1 MAGIKIK
8 IEWIRVDRKWHELPT
23 IDRRILWAALLL
35 SLLLHFMSWFSA
47 GWATK
52 HQTPVAGSPVK
63 IRSLTQSEKKLLDK
77 MTKDANDA
85 KRIIETKQ
93 TETEAPKK
101 PASLGAQDHATN
113 KETKLAKKLIRDTR
127 ARDASSGASSQQ
139 QAKITPQEKRPE
151 SKAIPQ
157 LFSGPGTMAIGTRKV
172 KSRTAYEKLIPDKSN
187 DVFAK
192 PNGGYME
199 HIDADIAE
207 GDHVD
212 MNTTSFRYI
221 SYFTGLRKQIELVW
235 IYPSDAV
242 QRGLQGAVQLEMTIE
257 KDGRVSKVR
266 VVHSSGYTTLDENM
280 LKTIKLA
287 SPFAPLPKG
296 WDKERLV
303 VTGSFHYIL
312 SYASH

>member
-8 IEWIRVDRKWHELPT
+8 IEWTGVDRKWHELPT
-23 IDRRILWAALLL
+23 IDRRILWGALFL
-35 SLLLHFMSWFSA
+35 SLLLHVMSWMSA

-52 HQTPVAGSPVK
+52 HQSPVVSSPVK
-63 IRSLTQSEKKLLDK
+63 IRSLTQSEKKLLDRMK
-77 MTKDANDA
+77 KDASDA

-93 TETEAPKK
+93 AETEAPKH
-101 PASLGAQDHATN
+101 PTSLGAQDHATQ
-113 KETKLAKKLIRDTR
+113 KETKLAKKLMKNTK
-127 ARDASSGASSQQ
+127 ALDAGPEVSEQKQPKVAATVKPPAS
-139 QAKITPQEKRPE
+139 KT
-151 SKAIPQ
+151 IPQ
-157 LFSGPGTMAIGTRKV
+157 IFTGPGTMAIGTRKDKPRNV
-172 KSRTAYEKLIPDKSN
+172 YEGLLPDKSA
-187 DVFAK
+187 DVFTK

-199 HIDADIAE
+199 HIDADVAD
-207 GDHVD
+207 GDRVD
-212 MNTTSFRYI
+212 MNTSSFRYI

-235 IYPSDAV
+235 VYPADAV

-266 VVHSSGYTTLDENM
+266 VIESSGYATLDENM

-296 WDKERLV
+296 WGKERLI

>member
-1 MAGIKIK
+1 MK
-8 IEWIRVDRKWHELPT
+8 
-23 IDRRILWAALLL
+23 
-35 SLLLHFMSWFSA
+35 
-47 GWATK
+47 
-52 HQTPVAGSPVK
+52 
-63 IRSLTQSEKKLLDK
+63 
-77 MTKDANDA
+77 KDATDA

-93 TETEAPKK
+93 DETEAPKH
-101 PASLGAQDHATN
+101 PTSLGAQDHATQ
-113 KETKLAKKLIRDTR
+113 KETKLAKKLMKNTK
-127 ARDASSGASSQQ
+127 ALDAGPEAGEQKQ
-139 QAKITPQEKRPE
+139 PKVAAMAKPPA

-157 LFSGPGTMAIGTRKV
+157 VFTGPGTMAIGTRRDKP
-172 KSRTAYEKLIPDKSN
+172 RNAYESLLPDKSN

-199 HIDADIAE
+199 HIDADVAD
-207 GDHVD
+207 GDRVD
-212 MNTTSFRYI
+212 MNTSSFRYI

-235 IYPSDAV
+235 IYPADAV

-266 VVHSSGYTTLDENM
+266 VIESSGYATLDENM

-296 WDKERLV
+296 WGKERLI